1 MYKVV
6 LDTNIYISSVFWE
19 GKSYI
24 LIKKAI
30 AQDIIAFI
38 SGGIIKEI
46 RRALARDFNLEKQE
60 IEDIVDAIALFT
72 HIVEPKEKVDVIKED
87 PDDDRVLECALA
99 CKAKYIV
106 SQDKHLRKLGKFRGI
121 EILSP
126 EQFLETV

>member
-1 MYKVV
+1 M
-6 LDTNIYISSVFWE
+6 
-19 GKSYI
+19 
-24 LIKKAI
+24 
-30 AQDIIAFI
+30 
-38 SGGIIKEI
+38 
-46 RRALARDFNLEKQE
+46 ARDFNLEKQE